1 MKILIIQSSIVDY
14 LQDAIYLGFKDRF
27 GVNVESF
34 LDSSYLYKD
43 NTSDTRNMWGLGFT
57 YSKILDS
64 KLHSLSENL
73 EQKIY
78 DNYYDL
84 ILYTMVP
91 RHSFFLSQVIEATK
105 GKNVF
110 LVNGLDMNW
119 DFEHYTDKCLYFKR
133 ELIEKKEKNIFPI
146 HYAIHPTKLVNHYVE
161 KTQELS
167 DSIPSMDNCTH
178 ISSSHYIFNNE
189 KDYYENYQKSKYGIT
204 KKKGGWDSMRHYE
217 IMANKCVP
225 LFEDLENCPN
235 LTLTNLPK
243 KLLIE
248 IKNKYN
254 KITETE
260 YESYNRE
267 LYDYTKEHLTTNS
280 LCDYILNFY
289 S

>member
-14 LQDAIYLGFKDRF
+14 LQDAIYLGLKDKF
-27 GVNVESF
+27 GADVESV
-34 LDSSYLYKD
+34 LDSYYLYKESEI
-43 NTSDTRNMWGLGFT
+43 NKNHMWGMGFT
-57 YSKILDS
+57 YTKILDG
-64 KLHSLSENL
+64 KLKVLADNV
-73 EQKIY
+73 EQKIH
-78 DNYYDL
+78 DRYYDL
-84 ILYTMVP
+84 ILYTMIP
-91 RHSFFLSQVIEATK
+91 RNSYLLSKVMEITG

-110 LVNGLDMNW
+110 LINGIDMDY

-146 HYAIHPTKLVNHYVE
+146 HYAIHPSKLVNNEVV

-189 KDYYENYQKSKYGIT
+189 KDYYENYQKSRYGIT

-217 IMANKCVP
+217 ILANKCVP
-225 LFEDLENCPN
+225 LFENLENCPD

-248 IKNKYN
+248 IKNKYD
-254 KITETE
+254 KITKTE
-260 YESYNRE
+260 YDFYNKE
-267 LYDYTKEHLTTNS
+267 LFDYTKQNLTTNS

-289 S
+289 